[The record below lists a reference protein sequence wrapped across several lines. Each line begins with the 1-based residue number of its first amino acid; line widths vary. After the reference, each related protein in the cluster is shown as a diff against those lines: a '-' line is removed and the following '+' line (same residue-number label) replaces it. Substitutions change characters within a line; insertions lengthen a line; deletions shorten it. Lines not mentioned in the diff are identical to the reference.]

1 MNDEISPAN
10 SPASESTAVKR
21 LVDNWVY
28 GGALAGVMLVG
39 LAPVL
44 TLGWKPAEQL
54 AFMALPVYMLHQYEE
69 HDADKFRHFM
79 NVTMANGRDA
89 MTRMAVFVINVFGV
103 WLPLAICIAFVRIEG
118 SGYGAFAGWLL
129 AVNAAL
135 HVITALRSKS
145 YNPGL
150 VTAVILFFPLA
161 FILLSVVWN
170 EASPIQLFLSF
181 LLAIAIHAAIM
192 IYMKLRLANLPPAGA
207 KPAN

>member
-1 MNDEISPAN
+1 MSDETSPAI
-10 SPASESTAVKR
+10 STASGSTAVKR
-21 LVDNWVY
+21 LINNWVY
-28 GGALAGVMLVG
+28 GGALAGVMLAA

-54 AFMALPVYMLHQYEE
+54 AFLALPVYMLHQYEE

-79 NVTMANGRDA
+79 NLTMANGRDA

-103 WLPLAICIAFVRIEG
+103 WLPLAVCIALVRLDG
-118 SGYGAFAGWLL
+118 AGYGAFAGWLL
-129 AVNAAL
+129 AVNATL
-135 HVITALRSKS
+135 HVATALRSKS

-161 FILLSVVWN
+161 FTLLSVVWN
-170 EASPIQLFLSF
+170 EASLMQLFLSF

-192 IYMKLRLANLPPAGA
+192 IYMRARIAKLPPAGA